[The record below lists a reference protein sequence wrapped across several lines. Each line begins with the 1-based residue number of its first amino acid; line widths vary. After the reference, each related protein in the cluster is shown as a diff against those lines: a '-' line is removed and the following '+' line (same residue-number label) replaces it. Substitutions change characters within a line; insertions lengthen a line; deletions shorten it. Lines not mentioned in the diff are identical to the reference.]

1 MDSVKRAILRLLA
14 ITGAAAVIGFAL
26 HAVHPPLGQLVTPTI
41 GWGIVLLSVGVLILV
56 MKTTAA
62 QFPAGE
68 NDLDDA
74 FGSQRLMACSL
85 VCYVVGVP
93 ITLGFHLTGM
103 LPVIGAVLYVAPL
116 AVAVAMAYG
125 ARHARRA

>member
-26 HAVHPPLGQLVTPTI
+26 QAIYPPLGQMLTPSI
-41 GWGIVLLSVGVLILV
+41 GWGIVLLSIGVLILV

-62 QFPAGE
+62 QFPAVE
-68 NDLDDA
+68 SDLDGA
-74 FGSQRLMACSL
+74 LGSQRLMACSL

-93 ITLGFHLTGM
+93 ITLGFHLAGL
-103 LPVIGAVLYVAPL
+103 LPIIGVVLYVAPL
-116 AVAVAMAYG
+116 AVALAMALG
-125 ARHARRA
+125 ARRARQA